1 MDQFKDI
8 ALPLILVFEG
18 SVFTNHPK
26 DKGGPTRYGVIQ
38 TVYDTYRT
46 GKGLA
51 TQTVKNIT
59 IPEVQDIYYSGYW
72 VPAKCQSMP
81 GKLSV
86 AVFDTTV
93 NSGKSRSIKIL
104 QQAIGATVDGIIGR
118 ETLQKLKDLDEVKI
132 ANKYVDTREA
142 FYHTIVDH
150 DPTQVVFLKGWLRRA
165 KFLRDYVNGDKTLE
179 QIKKEW

>member
-1 MDQFKDI
+1 VEQFRDV
-8 ALPLILVFEG
+8 ALPLILIFEG
-18 SVFTNHPK
+18 SRYTCLPL
-26 DKGGPTRYGVIQ
+26 DKGGPTRYGITQ
-38 TVYDTYRT
+38 AVYDTYRT
-46 GKGLA
+46 DKGLA

-59 IPEVQDIYYSGYW
+59 ISEVQDIYYSGYW

-104 QQAIGATVDGIIGR
+104 QQAIGATVDGIIGK
-118 ETLQKLKDLDEVKI
+118 ETLQKLKSLDEVKV
-132 ANKYVDTREA
+132 ANKYIDTREA
-142 FYHTIVDH
+142 FYYAIVDH
-150 DPTQVVFLKGWLRRA
+150 DSSQDVFLNGWLRRA